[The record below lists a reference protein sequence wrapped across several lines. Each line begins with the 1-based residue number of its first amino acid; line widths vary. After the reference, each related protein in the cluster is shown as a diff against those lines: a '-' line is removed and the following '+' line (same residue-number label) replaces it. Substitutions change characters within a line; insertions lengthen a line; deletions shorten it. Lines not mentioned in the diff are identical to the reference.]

1 VTLPEVVLYSKPECC
16 LCDQAE
22 GQLKRLQAR
31 HKFVLRKIN
40 ILEDLAA
47 YRAIKD
53 EIPVIF
59 VNGRKAFKYRLD
71 EKQFVRL
78 LEAD

>member
-1 VTLPEVVLYSKPECC
+1 MTLPEVVIYSKPECC

-22 GQLKRLQAR
+22 EQLKRLQAR

-47 YRAIKD
+47 YRALKD